1 MRLIIN
7 IIILFIVSFLSTFIL
22 TKMFVKKASKIK
34 HFIVR
39 DMYKAGEKY
48 IPSMG
53 GLAILAGMIIS
64 VVVAQLLINDVKIFL
79 MFYFVIFVY
88 ALFGLSDD
96 LFAFKRRYDKIFI
109 LFILALPMATLTTD
123 TTINLLLFDLNI
135 GLLYPFVFAPM
146 YIMVVSNLINV
157 HAGYNGLSGGTS
169 LIILFFVSLKLF
181 LLGKTELL
189 ILIIPISAAL
199 LAFMY
204 FNIYPSKVLL
214 GNIGTYLVGGAI
226 GTFIV
231 LGDIELFGV
240 FILMPHIINFIID
253 TWTLKIMKIPLDKFG
268 QIRKDGTIQSPS
280 SMKFVSLKFFVTYY
294 FKLTEKQAVWILWAF
309 TLIFCILG
317 LFVF

>member
-1 MRLIIN
+1 
-7 IIILFIVSFLSTFIL
+7 
-22 TKMFVKKASKIK
+22 
-34 HFIVR
+34 
-39 DMYKAGEKY
+39 
-48 IPSMG
+48 
-53 GLAILAGMIIS
+53 
-64 VVVAQLLINDVKIFL
+64 
-79 MFYFVIFVY
+79 
-88 ALFGLSDD
+88 
-96 LFAFKRRYDKIFI
+96 
-109 LFILALPMATLTTD
+109 
-123 TTINLLLFDLNI
+123 
-135 GLLYPFVFAPM
+135 
-146 YIMVVSNLINV
+146 MVVSNLINV